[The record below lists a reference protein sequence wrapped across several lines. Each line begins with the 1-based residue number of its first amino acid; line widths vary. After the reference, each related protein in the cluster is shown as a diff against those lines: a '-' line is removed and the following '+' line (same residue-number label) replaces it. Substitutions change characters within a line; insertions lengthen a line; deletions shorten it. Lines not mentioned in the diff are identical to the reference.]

1 MNSQDDKNLREKWI
15 MADALAGDA
24 CPGDEKAGDSVE
36 SAKHPPNDIEEF
48 ETKAV
53 DADDKKV
60 SIPLLVTLGGA
71 LGLGLGVAFAMLLV
85 TGELDLSL
93 KEIKTIVQTI
103 KALVPG

>member
-1 MNSQDDKNLREKWI
+1 MNSQDDKSLGEKWVI
-15 MADALAGDA
+15 ADALAGNA
-24 CPGDEKAGDSVE
+24 CPGDEKAGDLTK
-36 SAKHPPNDIEEF
+36 SAKHPPDEIEEP
-48 ETKAV
+48 ETNVV
-53 DADDKKV
+53 DAEDKKV

-71 LGLGLGVAFAMLLV
+71 LGLGLGVTFAMLLV

>member
-1 MNSQDDKNLREKWI
+1 MNSQDDKSLGEKWVI
-15 MADALAGDA
+15 ADALAGNA
-24 CPGDEKAGDSVE
+24 CPGDEKAGDLAKAV
-36 SAKHPPNDIEEF
+36 KHPPDGIEEP
-48 ETKAV
+48 ETKVV
-53 DADDKKV
+53 DTDDKKV

-71 LGLGLGVAFAMLLV
+71 LGLGLGVTFAMLLV